1 MIVLRISRTCDRP
14 EDAIPLQLPSW
25 LSTRDAFLSFK
36 VLRKLIT
43 TEKIKTSHLTSAHE
57 WQLYLTFGTFLAA
70 FFGSGWIVRATELP
84 AILILWLAMLCGVI
98 LIAAIAM
105 VHHAEVLALRL
116 GEPGGTLLLTMAVT
130 GLEVAMIG
138 FVMSTGYEKP
148 TLARD
153 TMYAAVMLVINGFMG
168 LALLLGGLRHREQTY
183 NLQSANAF
191 LIMIVPLTILGLV
204 LPNFTRST
212 EGPTLSTF
220 QMIFLSIMS
229 VGIYSVFLFVQNGRH
244 RGFFVSEDDSTESGE
259 TEAEAVVED
268 ASEHQSPRSTFYHA
282 AMLVGYGL
290 PLVLLAKQ
298 MSKPLDGLVEKL
310 GAPVAL
316 GGFIMAILVLM
327 PESIAAIRAA
337 VNNRLQ
343 RSVNILLG
351 SALASLGLT
360 IPLVIAVSLFT
371 GRSLVLG
378 LESADMIMLVLTLF
392 TATLTFMLP
401 RTNMLLGCVHLLLF
415 AAFCMLLF
423 DY

>member
-1 MIVLRISRTCDRP
+1 MK
-14 EDAIPLQLPSW
+14 
-25 LSTRDAFLSFK
+25 K
-36 VLRKLIT
+36 V
-43 TEKIKTSHLTSAHE
+43 KTSHPTSAHE
-57 WQLYLTFGTFLAA
+57 WQLYLTFGTFLVA

-84 AILILWLAMLCGVI
+84 AILILWLAILCVVI

-105 VHHAEVLALRL
+105 VHHAEVLAHRL

-212 EGPTLSTF
+212 EGPILSTF

-229 VGIYSVFLFVQNGRH
+229 VGIYGIFLFVQNGRH
-244 RGFFVSEDDSTESGE
+244 RGFFVSADEPIESE
-259 TEAEAVVED
+259 EAEVAIED
-268 ASEHQSPRSTFYHA
+268 ALEHQSPRSNFYHA
-282 AMLVGYGL
+282 AMLVAYGL

-298 MSKPLDGLVEKL
+298 MSKPLDGLVEKT
-310 GAPVAL
+310 GAPVAV

-337 VNNRLQ
+337 RDNRLQ

-351 SALASLGLT
+351 SALASIGLT
-360 IPLVIAVSLFT
+360 IPLVIAISLVT
-371 GRSLVLG
+371 GRSLILG
-378 LESADMIMLVLTLF
+378 LENADMVMLVLTLF
-392 TATLTFMLP
+392 TATLTFTLP